1 MALLIVREAK
11 KCSLTM
17 CLGKIETDF
26 GLCYYLFKSVIAL
39 KMWYGKKGT
48 LYL

>member
-1 MALLIVREAK
+1 MALLIVTEAK

-26 GLCYYLFKSVIAL
+26 GLCYYLFKGMIAL
-39 KMWYGKKGT
+39 KILYGKNGT